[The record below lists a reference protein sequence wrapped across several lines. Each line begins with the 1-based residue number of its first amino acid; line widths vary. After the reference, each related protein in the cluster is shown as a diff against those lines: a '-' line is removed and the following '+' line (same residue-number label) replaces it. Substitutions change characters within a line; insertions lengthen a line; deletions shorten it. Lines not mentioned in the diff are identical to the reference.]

1 MVSHNGP
8 GVFRTDLEDEIAEA
22 WLLIAIENG
31 DEIKEFSNIEKSSHV
46 LQSLYLP
53 GYRNSSFQ
61 ISRYLPR
68 DDIKSMVHSAAPA
81 LHWAI

>member
-1 MVSHNGP
+1 M
-8 GVFRTDLEDEIAEA
+8 TDLEFRRIDLKDEKGKA

-31 DEIKEFSNIEKSSHV
+31 DEIKEFSNTEKSSNV

-53 GYRNSSFQ
+53 DHRNSSFQ